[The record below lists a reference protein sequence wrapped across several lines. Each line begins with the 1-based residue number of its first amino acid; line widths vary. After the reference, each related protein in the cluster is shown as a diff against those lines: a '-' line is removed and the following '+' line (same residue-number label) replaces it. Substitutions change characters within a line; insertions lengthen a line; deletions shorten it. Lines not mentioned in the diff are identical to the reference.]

1 MVSFESQATDA
12 KQQNVIHNNMTYVIH
27 KDKKKIIEVL
37 EWVEINGKMH
47 PKSKKTTYF
56 KSEDKPDFGQKN

>member
-1 MVSFESQATDA
+1 MGSECINTCY
-12 KQQNVIHNNMTYVIH
+12 KLNVIHNTMTYVIH

-56 KSEDKPDFGQKN
+56 KSDDKPDFGQKI